1 MSDAS
6 EPKIAAHA
14 THGPAASLTP
24 RAGAR
29 ALESAPPAQDW
40 PVAELETAKKDTALY
55 RYLPALDGLRAIS
68 ILWVLSVH
76 WPRNLPLSELG
87 LVKRGAFGVEIFFAI
102 SGFLVTR
109 SLQQC
114 VARAARERG
123 SKGAIFRDFIVR
135 RVARIWPP
143 YFVALFVA
151 LAGML
156 FDPATRGNLAIFQP
170 IAWSF
175 PTFLANYTISR
186 HYTPLSLLVMWSL
199 CFEEQFY
206 VILIALYLI
215 GKKSLSKYIIGLAL
229 ASIALRIVATTLH
242 PEYFSEF
249 VLQMEPQWRFDAIA
263 WGCIAWIYHARLLE
277 FFRPPARRALVLP
290 ILLAMVALCYA
301 NPANFMVRSI
311 WYAALAPVLT
321 ALVCVL
327 AYAPPFWLSRI
338 LAWSPLVLIGSIS
351 YEMYLSHIT
360 VFRVLTRLGFE
371 RLSSLYYPLTYLCS
385 MLVGW
390 AFHRL
395 FSKPAQRLV
404 RRWLDRAPVET
415 ASSAG

>member
-1 MSDAS
+1 MTEA
-6 EPKIAAHA
+6 EP
-14 THGPAASLTP
+14 
-24 RAGAR
+24 
-29 ALESAPPAQDW
+29 
-40 PVAELETAKKDTALY
+40 AKKDGALY
-55 RYLPALDGLRAIS
+55 QYLPALDGLRAIS

-114 VARAARERG
+114 VVRARRERG
-123 SKGAIFRDFIVR
+123 SNGAIFRDFIVR

-143 YFVALFVA
+143 YFVALLVA
-151 LAGML
+151 LAAML
-156 FDPATRGNLAIFQP
+156 FDSATRGNFAIFQP

-206 VILIALYLI
+206 VILIVLYLI

-229 ASIALRIVATTLH
+229 ASIALRIVATALH
-242 PEYFSEF
+242 PEYFSVF

-263 WGCIAWIYHARLLE
+263 WGCIAWIYHAPLLA
-277 FFRPPARRALVLP
+277 FFQRPARRVLVLP
-290 ILLAMVALCYA
+290 ILIAMVALCYA
-301 NPANFMVRSI
+301 NPENFTVRSL
-311 WYAALAPVLT
+311 WYAALSPVLT

-327 AYAPPFWLSRI
+327 AYAPPFWLSRM
-338 LAWSPLVLIGSIS
+338 LAWSPLVLVGSIS

-360 VFRVLTRLGFE
+360 VFRILTRLGFE
-371 RLSSLYYPLTYLCS
+371 RLSNLYYPLTYLCS

-390 AFHRL
+390 VFHRV

-404 RRWLDRAPVET
+404 RRWLDRAPVE
-415 ASSAG
+415 AASSSSAG